1 MPEKTFTVQW
11 PDGEEENCYSP
22 SSTID
27 KFIEKGATY
36 SLQEFLQRSSDGLNH
51 ASERVRQRYGFA
63 CSSAQDQLYRIQQKA
78 KKFSD
83 VENPMIKIITIS

>member
-11 PDGEEENCYSP
+11 PDGEKEECYSP

-27 KFIEKGATY
+27 RFLVAGASYT
-36 SLQEFLQRSSDGLNH
+36 LQEFLQRATDGLNN

-63 CSSAQDQLYRIQQKA
+63 CSSAQDQLHRIQSKSKTFKESKDA
-78 KKFSD
+78 T
-83 VENPMIKIITIS
+83 IKIISIR